1 MALTIAT
8 GGAGEDNSATYRI
21 DYAGMKVWYCAMT
34 QSGKQIAPPEQ
45 ARAGEEVV
53 IYYPMI
59 ATDTDYTFL
68 VDGCYFAIS
77 VRITGET
84 KDLSC
89 ASSCRTTTSPS
100 SARSVT
106 PCTRRRCRRS
116 VKRLSPAGLVSRRV
130 TKSPKQG
137 SRKFLICGKSGG
149 TCCRTR

>member
-8 GGAGEDNSATYRI
+8 GSGGEPQATYRI

-68 VDGCYFAIS
+68 VDGCYFRPDYRRDKGFILRDKGFILRF
-77 VRITGET
+77 VMPDHDITIEC
-84 KDLSC
+84 KERNSMHPEEVPEE
-89 ASSCRTTTSPS
+89 R
-100 SARSVT
+100 
-106 PCTRRRCRRS
+106 
-116 VKRLSPAGLVSRRV
+116 
-130 TKSPKQG
+130 
-137 SRKFLICGKSGG
+137 
-149 TCCRTR
+149 